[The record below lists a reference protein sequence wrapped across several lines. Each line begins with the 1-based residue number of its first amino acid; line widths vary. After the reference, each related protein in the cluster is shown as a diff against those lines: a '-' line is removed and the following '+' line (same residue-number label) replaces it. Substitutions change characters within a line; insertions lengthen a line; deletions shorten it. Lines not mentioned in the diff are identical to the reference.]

1 MPPPDF
7 SNWIQYAR
15 EHLPL
20 TALIAG
26 LVYVVV
32 VLAALPKPHSG
43 RRITGVMF
51 GGYLFFTI
59 GLLFLAKAVAAGA
72 FGPDAANWLKVP
84 VASTAPEAAYGCLA
98 FAAIA
103 FLALARN
110 IGLRAAAVLGPA
122 IYLGAPVLATTPTME
137 GLVAHAVELTIVL
150 LGAILLLLQAAVD
163 RPARPSVHATPIMA
177 PEPSA

>member
-7 SNWIQYAR
+7 SAYSQLAKD
-15 EHLPL
+15 HLPL
-20 TALIAG
+20 TLLVIGLI
-26 LVYVVV
+26 YVLV

-43 RRITGVMF
+43 RRIVGVLF
-51 GGYLFFTI
+51 TGYLFFPI

-72 FGPDAANWLKVP
+72 FGSDAVDWLRVPADAA
-84 VASTAPEAAYGCLA
+84 SPEAAYACLA

-122 IYLGAPVLATTPTME
+122 IYTMAPLLAAEPTVDALNAHGAEIA
-137 GLVAHAVELTIVL
+137 IVL
-150 LGAILLLLQAAVD
+150 IGAVLLLLQASID
-163 RPARPSVHATPIMA
+163 RPAPPPAHAVSPLA
-177 PEPSA
+177 SA